1 MICPCLWI
9 GLPTEAVNRLAD
21 KLKAVL
27 TEEEVQALIQALQE
41 ESDSVRTISPTNAE
55 ERFRSNEKG
64 QYKGCA
70 VTKEKK

>member
-1 MICPCLWI
+1 MIYRCLWT
-9 GLPTEAVNRLAD
+9 GQSTEAVNRLAD
-21 KLKAVL
+21 KLKVVL

-41 ESDSVRTISPTNAE
+41 ESDSVRTISPTDTI